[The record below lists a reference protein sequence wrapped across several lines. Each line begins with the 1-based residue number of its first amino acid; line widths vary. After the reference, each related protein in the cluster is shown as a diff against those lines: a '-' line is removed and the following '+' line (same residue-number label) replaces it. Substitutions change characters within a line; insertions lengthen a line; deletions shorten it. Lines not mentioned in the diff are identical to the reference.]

1 MVMREDFDKQ
11 KYAEKNSN
19 IRLTIN
25 NYTSLKTEIENL
37 LKKYSSNKKASEVY
51 KKLKTEF
58 TNSKDECMKFITEI
72 IQKCQNFGFDI
83 ESEEK
88 EPQTRQRQ
96 DSILKQQVIVGKLE
110 DNKKFLEQRNKE
122 LKEAQV
128 ISSEIKHMAIQMNEQ
143 VKKDDENFDI
153 IDKNVD
159 DVEENIAKA
168 LSNLKQISKNQKKHR
183 KQLLYL
189 FIAIFVVIIICIL
202 LLYFMIWRHN

>member
-72 IQKCQNFGFDI
+72 IQKCHVHFDLYCVLL
-83 ESEEK
+83 
-88 EPQTRQRQ
+88 RY
-96 DSILKQQVIVGKLE
+96 DSVIVACYVRKWSV
-110 DNKKFLEQRNKE
+110 NR
-122 LKEAQV
+122 
-128 ISSEIKHMAIQMNEQ
+128 
-143 VKKDDENFDI
+143 FD
-153 IDKNVD
+153 
-159 DVEENIAKA
+159 
-168 LSNLKQISKNQKKHR
+168 L
-183 KQLLYL
+183 
-189 FIAIFVVIIICIL
+189 
-202 LLYFMIWRHN
+202 